1 KMLQSKWLLMVGLL
15 ILGTM
20 LGCAT
25 ERDEV
30 PVPEPPAWQRLISPE
45 LLAQADLEIVW
56 EDKLP
61 IARGEQLERL
71 SIVGDRIYALSSHNY
86 MFSLDRNKGNVKF
99 SGSLAPAAL
108 TVLGLDVYEGEL
120 ITLIGNRLVEIS
132 AEFGTEL
139 RSKGLDFGVT
149 CPAARNSTHFYLGGA
164 DKRLRVLRAK
174 DKVNLFEVAVDENI
188 TSIIA
193 DDRLVVFATEGGSVT
208 AMAPDKP
215 LQLWQFNAGDGIVG
229 PVVRD
234 GETLY
239 VVSKDT
245 YIYKLDVREGTVP
258 LWKHQT
264 GAILDISARVAS
276 ESVYQYVP
284 YKGLSAIDKDSGK
297 LIWQLPEGLDLLA
310 EANKRAYVITDHGKL
325 VVMDNNKAKR
335 LYSIDP
341 ETVSKYASN
350 TTDSRIYV
358 GDDTGR
364 VVCLRPED

>member
-1 KMLQSKWLLMVGLL
+1 
-15 ILGTM
+15 M

-25 ERDEV
+25 KRDKV
-30 PVPEPPAWQRLISPE
+30 PASVPEPPAWQRLISPE
-45 LLAQADLEIVW
+45 LLRQARLEIVW
-56 EDKLP
+56 ENKLP
-61 IARGEQLERL
+61 IARGEKLDRL
-71 SIVGDRIYALSSHNY
+71 SIVGDRLYALSNHNY
-86 MFSLDRNKGNVKF
+86 IFSLDSNKGNEKF
-99 SGSLAPAAL
+99 SRSLASAAL

-139 RSKGLDFGVT
+139 RGKSLDFGVT
-149 CPAARNSTHFYLGGA
+149 CPAARNSTHFYLGEA
-164 DKRLRVLRAK
+164 DKQLRVLRAK
-174 DKVNLFEVAVDENI
+174 DKVSLFKVTVDEDI

-193 DDRLVVFATEGGSVT
+193 DDRLVVFSTEGGSVT
-208 AMAPDKP
+208 AMAPDRR

-234 GETLY
+234 GESLY
-239 VVSKDT
+239 AASKDT
-245 YIYKLDVREGTVP
+245 YIYKLDVQNGTVP

-264 GAILDISARVAS
+264 GAILETSPRVAS
-276 ESVYQYVP
+276 DSVYQYVH
-284 YKGLSAIDKDSGK
+284 YKGLSAIDKDSGR

-310 EANKRAYVITDHGKL
+310 EANRKAYVITGAGTL

-335 LYSIDP
+335 LYSIDL

-358 GDDTGR
+358 GDDMGR
-364 VVCLRPED
+364 VVCLRPVD